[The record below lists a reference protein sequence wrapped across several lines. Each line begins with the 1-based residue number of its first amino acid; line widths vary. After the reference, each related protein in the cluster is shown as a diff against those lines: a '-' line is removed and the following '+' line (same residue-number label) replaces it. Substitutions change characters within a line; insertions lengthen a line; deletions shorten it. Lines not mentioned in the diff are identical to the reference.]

1 MKKRFINIIMPLLVI
16 VLGLLLL
23 GLLGQLGIYVGG
35 LCIVLGIV
43 MLIERKWPEKWKNE
57 E

>member
-1 MKKRFINIIMPLLVI
+1 MKKGFLNIIMPLLVI

-23 GLLGQLGIYVGG
+23 QLFGIYVGG
-35 LCIVLGIV
+35 LCIVFGIV
-43 MLIERKWPEKWKNE
+43 MLIERKWPEKWENE